1 MTGDIKLN
9 PLEIPEIISLVGDFL
24 GQDDII
30 NWRALQNNKEHI
42 EELHFFIRLSEDY
55 RSLKDCSRLKR
66 VSYQIPTHSSIS
78 NDLLELIK
86 THRTTI
92 THFSVMYEYSGLGE
106 IWEVLLE
113 CTNLRILEIN
123 SSNIIEEEVDL
134 FFRVC
139 KKLRRLEIHTVTVS
153 HLPANFLS
161 DDTDTFVFPIVKLIV
176 DNIQILNPPY
186 PHTSSYCLGMWT
198 RRCPGLASL
207 LFYPPQGVPEAI
219 EIKQIGIDFY
229 RAAFFHRPCTLTNI
243 SELHL
248 YRVDIKDEDMA
259 RLKGS
264 RATVKEITCGAEW
277 ASTGLIHLAIDLEA
291 DVNQETTEGME
302 MQRVVFRQ
310 IGRLTRLR
318 ILELTDWFS
327 QSEKIK
333 TLDLRL
339 RAGLDE
345 LVDLKSLL
353 NLFFLRDKHQQM
365 QLEDATWIVSNW
377 PSIKDLYGVVSSDP
391 DTCSLVTKL
400 LQSHN
405 VTIQRH

>member
-207 LFYPPQGVPEAI
+207 LFYPPQG
-219 EIKQIGIDFY
+219 
-229 RAAFFHRPCTLTNI
+229 LTDLRLLHAHNCEFGQL
-243 SELHL
+243 SMRELL
-248 YRVDIKDEDMA
+248 AEEQEVLEDGYI

-365 QLEDATWIVSNW
+365 QLEDATWILVVPSFQYQRLLGCAVGNGLAIMELLERPLPSSHHAQEAGW
-377 PSIKDLYGVVSSDP
+377 PVG
-391 DTCSLVTKL
+391 
-400 LQSHN
+400 H
-405 VTIQRH
+405 